1 MKGGPFGGPA
11 GDAQS
16 WHHRSQVMTVPS
28 GVGKDQHQQQ
38 EESEQGSPWRR
49 GLGPSW
55 DKEYMM
61 MLAAEHC

>member
-1 MKGGPFGGPA
+1 
-11 GDAQS
+11 
-16 WHHRSQVMTVPS
+16 MTVPS